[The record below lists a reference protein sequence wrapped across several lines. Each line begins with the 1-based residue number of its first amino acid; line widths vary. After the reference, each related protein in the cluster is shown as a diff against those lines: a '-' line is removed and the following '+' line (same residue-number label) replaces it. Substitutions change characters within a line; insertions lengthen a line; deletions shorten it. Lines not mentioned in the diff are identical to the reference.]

1 MFYFFFHFFFSATK
15 HKLTITNKTNTIA
28 NSKRSTTYT
37 TSMRTKRARNETFR
51 RILRTA
57 QEAVRTQ
64 RESSEGSHSLMRAQ
78 CTRQSKTITKRRF
91 HVVSKLRN
99 AKKKKR
105 NETLRDINTLS
116 E

>member
-1 MFYFFFHFFFSATK
+1 MFYFLFHFFFSATK
-15 HKLTITNKTNTIA
+15 QKLTITNKTNTVA
-28 NSKRSTTYT
+28 NSKHSITYT
-37 TSMRTKRARNETFR
+37 TSLRTNRARNETIR

-57 QEAVRTQ
+57 QQAVRTQ
-64 RESSEGSHSLMRAQ
+64 RESSKGSHSLMRAQ

-99 AKKKKR
+99 AKKR
-105 NETLRDINTLS
+105 NETLRDFSNLS